1 MTGLETLAR
10 RMMDAG
16 YTDERIGGALDIS
29 AGLARNWRKAWG
41 LPVASKTGKRR
52 ACVSDLAD
60 EVNDMRYDGHR
71 PEVIARRVGIS
82 RRKVYRLLRPELK
95 TGGKTYSA
103 ATRQR
108 LVAHMRRIQPLGT
121 AASRQMI
128 WRGQGE
134 HHGGENP
141 T

>member
-1 MTGLETLAR
+1 MSGLERLAR

-29 AGLARNWRKAWG
+29 AGLAGKWRGVWG
-41 LPVASKTGKRR
+41 LPAASKTGKRR

-60 EVNDMRYDGHR
+60 AVNDMRYDGHR

-82 RRKVYRLLRPELK
+82 RRQVYRLLRPELK
-95 TGGKTYSA
+95 TGGKTYST

-108 LVAHMRRIQPLGT
+108 LASHMRRIQPMGT

-134 HHGGENP
+134 RHGGENP